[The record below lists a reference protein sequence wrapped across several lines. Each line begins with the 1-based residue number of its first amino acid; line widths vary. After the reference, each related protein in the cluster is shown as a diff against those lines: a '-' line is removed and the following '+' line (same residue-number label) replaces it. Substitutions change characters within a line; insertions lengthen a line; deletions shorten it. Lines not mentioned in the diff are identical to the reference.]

1 MFISTYV
8 LYKASLVCQAPLLVL
23 DYKWPYNPVTEKKNV
38 TELGLNSY
46 CSEIL
51 PTRRSVIV

>member
-1 MFISTYV
+1 MFIPTYV
-8 LYKASLVCQAPLLVL
+8 LYKVSLVCQAPLLVL

-38 TELGLNSY
+38 TELGSNPY

-51 PTRRSVIV
+51 LTRRSITA